1 MMAFTIPYVS
11 HIDRPT
17 LAKIP
22 QIHPRCNLGNFIES
36 TRAVSGS
43 ATAII
48 DISGDEEIVL
58 TYDALEEMIQRAVG
72 AFRALGVKRG
82 SKVAIGLPNT
92 SLFVV
97 AFLSLMRLGA
107 IPVFL
112 NPRLS
117 IDTIRFILEDSM
129 SEGIL
134 ADLDDVPALASLS
147 TVPRLRF
154 CLARDADAP
163 ARWQPWAPLFAAAQ
177 RDATVETMDFDE
189 QAFQPYTA
197 GSTGTPK
204 GIILTHGGMLW
215 GIEHSETYWPRRAG
229 ERGIVAAPMFHK
241 NAMRGTIKPMLRGGC
256 SVVVMR
262 SFRPREFLE
271 AVSRYHVTI
280 CGGVPAMF
288 ADILREEDLIVSG
301 DYSSL
306 EMISMGSSTVPE
318 ELIARLIR
326 AFPCSAVKESYG
338 LTEGGGATRAHPDI
352 ATPAGSV
359 GIIAPEYEG
368 KLMDADGNISTKG
381 GELHI
386 RSPYILK
393 AYAGRPELTAQR
405 VYDGWLRTGDL
416 FRMDENGFLFFLGRT
431 DDMFSCGGE
440 NIYPKDVENLVL
452 RHPDVSDVI
461 VVPLPHHTKGFAP
474 AAMVTARRGRTV
486 EPSAVQDFCAANGPS
501 FAIPRG
507 VLVVDDLP
515 RTGAGK
521 PDRKVALD
529 MLSATF
535 GMLPSSGGRER
546 IAS

>member
-1 MMAFTIPYVS
+1 MAYPIPYAS

-17 LAKIP
+17 LARLP
-22 QIHPRCNLGNFIES
+22 QLHPQCNLGNFIES
-36 TRAVSGS
+36 TRTVAGS
-43 ATAII
+43 TTAII
-48 DISGDEEIVL
+48 DISGKVEVVL
-58 TYDALEEMIQRAVG
+58 SFEALEEMIQCAVG
-72 AFRALGVKRG
+72 VFRSLGVERG
-82 SKVAIGLPNT
+82 AKVAIGLPNT
-92 SLFVV
+92 NLFLV

-117 IDTIRFILEDSM
+117 IDTIRFILEDSA
-129 SEGIL
+129 STGIL

-147 TVPRLRF
+147 TVPGLRF
-154 CLARDADAP
+154 CLARRADAP
-163 ARWQPWAPLFAAAQ
+163 PPWQPWAPLFAAA
-177 RDATVETMDFDE
+177 RPDPTVATMHFDE

-204 GIILTHGGMLW
+204 GIVLTHGGMLW

-256 SVVVMR
+256 SVVIMR
-262 SFRPREFLE
+262 SFKPREFLE

-288 ADILREEDLIVSG
+288 ADILREEDLVASG
-301 DYSSL
+301 DYSAL

-326 AFPCSAVKESYG
+326 AFPRSAVKESYG

-352 ATPAGSV
+352 PTPAGSV

-368 KLMDADGNISTKG
+368 KLVDADGNVSTQG

-461 VVPLPHHTKGFAP
+461 VVPLPHRTKGFAP
-474 AAMVTARRGRTV
+474 AAMVTARRGRAV
-486 EPSAVQDFCAANGPS
+486 APGAVQDFCAANGPA

-521 PDRKVALD
+521 PDRKVAFD
-529 MLSATF
+529 VLSATF
-535 GMLPSSGGRER
+535 GTLPSGGALER
-546 IAS
+546 MAP

>member
-1 MMAFTIPYVS
+1 MTYPIPYVS
-11 HIDRPT
+11 YIERPT
-17 LAKIP
+17 LATLPTLHP
-22 QIHPRCNLGNFIES
+22 QCNLGNFIEA
-36 TRAVSGS
+36 TRKVPGTD
-43 ATAII
+43 TAII
-48 DISGDEEIVL
+48 DISGDSEIVL
-58 TYDALEEMIQRAVG
+58 TYDALEGQIRRAVG
-72 AFRALGVKRG
+72 TFRTLGVTRG
-82 SKVAIGLPNT
+82 AKIAIGLPNT
-92 SLFVV
+92 SLFLV

-117 IDTIRFILEDSM
+117 IETIRFILEDSAA
-129 SEGIL
+129 EGIL
-134 ADLDDVPALASLS
+134 ADHDDVPALASLS
-147 TVPRLRF
+147 SVPGLRF
-154 CLARDADAP
+154 CLSRYNGAAAP
-163 ARWQPWAPLFAAAQ
+163 WQSWEPLFAAAKP
-177 RDATVETMDFDE
+177 DATVETMGFDE

-197 GSTGTPK
+197 GSTGVPK

-215 GIEHSETYWPRRAG
+215 GIEHSETYWPRHAG

-256 SVVVMR
+256 SVVFMR
-262 SFRPREFLE
+262 NFKPREFLE
-271 AVSRYHVTI
+271 AVSRYNVTI

-288 ADILREEDLIVSG
+288 ADILREEDLIASG

-318 ELIARLIR
+318 ELIARLVR
-326 AFPCSAVKESYG
+326 AFPHSAVKESYG
-338 LTEGGGATRAHPDI
+338 LTEGGGATRMHPSI
-352 ATPAGSV
+352 PTPAGSV
-359 GIIAPEYEG
+359 GIVAPEYEG
-368 KLMDADGNISTKG
+368 KLVDADGNVSTRH

-440 NIYPKDVENLVL
+440 NIYPKEVENLVL

-461 VVPLPHHTKGFAP
+461 VVPLPHRTKGLAP
-474 AAMVTARRGRTV
+474 AAMVTARRGRTI
-486 EPSAVQDFCAANGPS
+486 EPSTIQDYCATNGPS

-529 MLSATF
+529 VLTATF
-535 GMLPSSGGRER
+535 GTLPVTGARER
-546 IAS
+546 TAS